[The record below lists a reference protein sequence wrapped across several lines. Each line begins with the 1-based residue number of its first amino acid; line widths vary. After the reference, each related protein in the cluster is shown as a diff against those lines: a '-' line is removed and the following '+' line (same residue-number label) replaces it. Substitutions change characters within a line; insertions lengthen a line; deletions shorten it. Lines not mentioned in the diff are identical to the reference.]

1 MSFTGNEL
9 YRTQAQVLQAMI
21 LALQNRISDAW
32 VGPDGVTRI
41 LFEIEAGQFE
51 NAYLANQLVLEDMFV
66 QTASIAGLQRFG
78 IMYGLE
84 QKGGTPSQGNLLF
97 TGSGGTFIPVGAE
110 VAYDPGG
117 AAEDVFYYTTTQ
129 SGSIPNPGIPA
140 AATAT
145 NEVPPSAAPTAAINA
160 TAGNLN
166 GSYYYRVSFVD
177 PVGETLASPATPAVS
192 PVNQQ
197 VNLTNIPVGAA
208 GVTARNIYRQKSPA
222 STWKRVTT
230 IANNTATTYTDNTA
244 DGSVGSQDAILAANP
259 TGTLEYTVTF
269 LTTQGETTQAPDS
282 SPVIASNA
290 AQVNITSI
298 PLGGVGTTGRKL
310 YRSKNGGVYQY
321 VAQISDNTTTSYKD
335 NIADGALG
343 LAPPDDSTAERVLV
357 AGASEEPG
365 TRFNVVPGAVTVLS
379 NVPDGITDVN
389 NPGSFTGGTDTETTE
404 SYRTRLLDWIRNPQ
418 SGSAEDL
425 RGWALTVDGVAIA
438 NVFTND
444 NLGTPTNG
452 HATIR
457 VAGPGGATPIQAVLD
472 EVLALLNL
480 HDLANITLHV
490 TSFTAVSTNVTVTI
504 TPATGFVL
512 ADVST
517 AAGDAI
523 RDYINNSVPVG
534 GTVYLAGIVDAV
546 FGLSGVANVVVTTPG
561 SDQTTAATSKRVPG
575 TIIIN

>member
-1 MSFTGNEL
+1 
-9 YRTQAQVLQAMI
+9 MI

-41 LFEIEAGQFE
+41 IFEIEAGQFE

-66 QTASIAGLQRFG
+66 QTASINGLQRFG

-97 TGSGGTFIPVGAE
+97 TGAGGTFIPIGAE

-117 AAEDVFYYTTTQ
+117 GAEDVFYFVNTQ
-129 SGSIPNPGIPA
+129 SGTIPSPGTP
-140 AATAT
+140 TAVT
-145 NEVPPSAAPTAAINA
+145 IANEVPPSAAPTAAINA

-177 PVGETLASPATPAVS
+177 AVGETVASPATPAVS

-197 VNLTNIPVGAA
+197 VNLTNIPVGGAS
-208 GVTARNIYRQKSPA
+208 VTQRNIYRQKSPA
-222 STWKRVTT
+222 STWKRVTS
-230 IANNTATTYTDNTA
+230 ILNNTATTYTDNTA

-259 TGTLEYTVTF
+259 SGTLEYTVTF
-269 LTTQGETTQAPDS
+269 LTTQGETLQANDS
-282 SPVIASNA
+282 NAITASNA
-290 AQVNITSI
+290 AQVNVTNI
-298 PLGGVGTTGRKL
+298 PLGGIGTTGRKI
-310 YRSKNGGVYQY
+310 YRSKNGGGYQY
-321 VAQISDNTTTSYKD
+321 VAQISNNTTTVYKD
-335 NIADGALG
+335 NIADGVLG
-343 LAPPDDSTAERVLV
+343 LPPPDDSTAEKILL
-357 AGASEEPG
+357 AGASESPG
-365 TRFNVVPGAVTVLS
+365 SQFNVVPGAITVLS

-389 NPGSFTGGTDTETTE
+389 NPGLFSGGTDVETTE
-404 SYRTRLLDWIRNPQ
+404 SYRARLLDWIRNPQ

-425 RGWALTVDGVAIA
+425 RGWALTVDGVSLVS
-438 NVFTND
+438 VFTND

-457 VAGPGGATPIQAVLD
+457 VAGPGGTTPSQAVLD
-472 EVLALLNL
+472 EVLALLND

-490 TSFTAVSTNVTVTI
+490 TSFTAVSTNVTVTV
-504 TPATGFVL
+504 TPASGYSL
-512 ADVST
+512 GDVSV
-517 AAGDAI
+517 AAAEAI
-523 RDYINNSVPVG
+523 RDYINGVAVG

-561 SDQTTAATSKRVPG
+561 SDQTTASTSKRIPG
-575 TIIIN
+575 LITIN